1 MAPADGKVRR
11 SSRSADS
18 ADNAAVHQAA
28 SGVCATQFQR
38 IRRHLHP
45 VSPFDGLD
53 LSKHPL
59 DLHGFGQNA
68 ELFNQLVDELA
79 PGLIVEVGTWYG
91 KSAATWAQAIAR
103 TNTAHDKQGGV
114 LCVDTWLG
122 AREMW
127 EHQGGAEGWW
137 SRANV
142 SNANLAKSHQRLR
155 LVNGFPQ
162 FYQQFLANMAHLNL
176 NDVVIPFPT
185 TSVIAGRF
193 LRDHSY
199 TAEIIYVD
207 GSHEYDDVLADLELY
222 WQQVSPRGA
231 LVGDDIWIDDV
242 RRAVEHFACAQHVTV
257 IPAHP
262 CWYIRKPL

>member
-1 MAPADGKVRR
+1 L
-11 SSRSADS
+11 
-18 ADNAAVHQAA
+18 ADNLGMLQAA
-28 SGVCATQFQR
+28 TAACATEFQR
-38 IRRHLHP
+38 IRRHLHGA
-45 VSPFDGLD
+45 SPFDGLD
-53 LSKHPL
+53 VSQFPL

-68 ELFNQLVDELA
+68 ALFNELVGELA

-91 KSAATWAQAIAR
+91 KSAATWGQAIAR
-103 TNTAHDKQGGV
+103 TNSTHKKQGGV

-137 SRANV
+137 SRAEV

-155 LVNGFPQ
+155 LVNGYPQ
-162 FYQQFLANMAHLNL
+162 FYQQFLANMVHMHLQ
-176 NDVVIPFPT
+176 DVVIPFPT

-193 LRDHSY
+193 LRDHGY
-199 TAEIIYVD
+199 GAEIVYVD

-222 WQQVSPRGA
+222 WQIVAPGGA

-242 RRAVEHFACAQHVTV
+242 RRAVERFACAGKLTV
-257 IPAHP
+257 IAAHP
-262 CWYIRKPL
+262 CWYIRKPV